1 MNRCATSRLLAAVA
15 GVGLVASCGA
25 DTRPATTSQDG
36 VPILSVADVDVAAW
50 DGLVTVY
57 FLALAQAPG
66 FLHGSFCDGFVNDA
80 QLARFEDRLTGTAPE
95 HLPTDFHVVAQ
106 NDLEHPRFEGT
117 VDGRVVSVTLTLR
130 DPLTMGKACIADIA
144 VDDQYVNLFDPRT
157 A

>member
-1 MNRCATSRLLAAVA
+1 MNRCVTSRLLAALA
-15 GVGLVASCGA
+15 GVGLVASCGG
-25 DTRPATTSQDG
+25 DTRPATTPSDV
-36 VPILSVADVDVAAW
+36 VPILSVDADVAAW

-80 QLARFEDRLTGTAPE
+80 QLARFEDRLAGTASE

-106 NDLEHPRFEGT
+106 DDLEHPSFKGT
-117 VDGRVVSVTLTLR
+117 VDGQIVSVTLTLR
-130 DPLTMGKACIADIA
+130 DPLTMGRVCIADIA